1 MVQLI
6 RSKNG
11 ALKEGQ
17 SGLLHLHAHAVSR
30 VALIGRLLTPP
41 KLPTYTLSMSQYVPQ
56 ALYPQPFLGNA
67 TCSFELSIKPA

>member
-41 KLPTYTLSMSQYVPQ
+41 KLPGRCRSTYRKHFIHSRS
-56 ALYPQPFLGNA
+56 
-67 TCSFELSIKPA
+67 